1 MISYYYRDVKDHS
14 FKKSAKFKAGSWAHV
29 TNPTDE
35 DKQQLVTTLNL
46 ADDLVHDAL
55 DVDEMPRLQTEEGTT
70 YVFCRFALK
79 NGSGRVTTAPILLA
93 VGANFFA
100 SVSADPCAEVE
111 QFTKKGPDFET
122 TDRARMLLEVFEII
136 LETYSTQLNAINRKI
151 RTARSSLSI
160 AKVSNKDFVQFV
172 EIEDILNEMLGDLV
186 PTNVVLQTLSNPRRN
201 LRFYDDDKEQIEDII
216 LTAGQLI
223 DSIKGSLK
231 TIVNIREAYS
241 NIATNNLNRQI
252 KLLTTLT
259 VVLTIP
265 TIVGSFFGMNVPI
278 PLHQSHFAFFEIV
291 VASTGVSAFI
301 LFMFKKSGWL

>member
-1 MISYYYRDVKDHS
+1 MINYYYSDKSRS
-14 FKKSAKFKAGSWAHV
+14 YKKLANFKAGSWVHA
-29 TNPTDE
+29 TNPTE
-35 DKQQLVTTLNL
+35 DDKIKLVKNLGL

-70 YVFCRFALK
+70 YVFGRFARK
-79 NGSGRVTTAPILLA
+79 GGDGRVTTVPILLA

-100 SVSADPCAEVE
+100 TVSPEPCVEVE
-111 QFTKKGPDFET
+111 QFAKKGHEFET
-122 TDRARMLLEVFEII
+122 TDRARMMLEVFEII
-136 LETYSTQLNAINRKI
+136 LETYNTQLNTINRKI
-151 RTARSSLSI
+151 RSARSSLSI
-160 AKVSNKDFVQFV
+160 AKVSNKDFIQFV

-186 PTNVVLQTLSNPRRN
+186 PTNVVLQTLSNPRKN

-265 TIVGSFFGMNVPI
+265 TIVGSFFGMNVPV
-278 PLHQSHFAFFEIV
+278 PFQNNSLAFLGII
-291 VASTGVSAFI
+291 AATSGIAALI
-301 LFMFKKSGWL
+301 IYLFRKSGWL

>member
-1 MISYYYRDVKDHS
+1 M
-14 FKKSAKFKAGSWAHV
+14 ALFKAGSWVHAV
-29 TNPTDE
+29 NPTE
-35 DKQQLVTTLNL
+35 SDKESLVKTLNL

-55 DVDEMPRLQTEEGTT
+55 DIDEMPRLQNEEGTT
-70 YVFCRFALK
+70 YVFGRFARK
-79 NGSGRVTTAPILLA
+79 SSDGRVTTAPILLA
-93 VGANFFA
+93 VGSNFFA
-100 SVSADPCAEVE
+100 TISAEPCAEVE
-111 QFTKKGPDFET
+111 QFAKHGHEFET

-136 LETYSTQLNAINRKI
+136 LETYGTQLNAINRKI
-151 RTARSSLSI
+151 RSARSSLSI
-160 AKVSNKDFVQFV
+160 AKVSNKDFIQFV

-186 PTNVVLQTLSNPRRN
+186 PTNVVLQTLSNPRKN

-265 TIVGSFFGMNVPI
+265 TIVGSFFGMNVPV
-278 PLHQSHFAFFEIV
+278 PFDNNSLAFVGIIAATSGLAV
-291 VASTGVSAFI
+291 LI
-301 LFMFKKSGWL
+301 IYLFRKSGWL